1 MRLFCVRYSIMLLFV
16 YRLYLPCPT
25 SLLLLFSISSI
36 DLASAIAPLLAAPS
50 DNRLLCLNP
59 LYNTSSAIATM
70 TSDELISS
78 LYPPNDLIDSI
89 LQVRGPFRDDDEEAM
104 CKVCCK

>member
-1 MRLFCVRYSIMLLFV
+1 MLLFV

-50 DNRLLCLNP
+50 DNRLNP

-78 LYPPNDLIDSI
+78 LYPPKDLIDSI

-104 CKVCCK
+104 CKVWL